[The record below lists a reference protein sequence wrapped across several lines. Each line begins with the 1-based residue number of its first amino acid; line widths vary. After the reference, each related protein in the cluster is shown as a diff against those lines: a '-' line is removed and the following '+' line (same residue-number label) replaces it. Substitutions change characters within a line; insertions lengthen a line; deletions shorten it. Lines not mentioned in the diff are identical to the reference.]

1 MPENDVLRVRLALE
15 WLTNELDNPRA
26 EPGITKKMRSE
37 NELFFAKLSGVG
49 GYVMTDHQVKD
60 LIQDVQ
66 SFMRGG
72 DVYTSGPAGKYLD
85 GLEDYCIDK
94 E

>member
-1 MPENDVLRVRLALE
+1 
-15 WLTNELDNPRA
+15 
-26 EPGITKKMRSE
+26 
-37 NELFFAKLSGVG
+37 
-49 GYVMTDHQVKD
+49 MTDHQVKD